1 MADTKTM
8 SSNKKL
14 VITIAVLA
22 CALLFALGAVIG
34 VFAATSQ
41 TVQTSFNVSYSVSGN
56 IAATVTAKHQVGTD
70 AEVTWGEGI
79 SFGIN
84 DAPEGATYYSL
95 AAPGNITLTLEKQ
108 TVVFTY
114 TFENTGST
122 DFTAVL
128 TETTDLSN
136 VTIEYSDP
144 DVVTD
149 GVQVEAGETVNVTVT
164 VSVEN
169 QDQTAWYRSNVE
181 GGAVLQWA
189 LTGANA

>member
-1 MADTKTM
+1 MAETKTM

-56 IAATVTAKHQVGTD
+56 IAANVSAKHQVGSD

-79 SFGIN
+79 SFGIA
-84 DAPEGATYYSL
+84 DAPEGTTYYSL
-95 AAPGNITLTLEKQ
+95 SAPGNITLTLEKQ

-128 TETTDLSN
+128 TDTTDLSN
-136 VTIEYSDP
+136 VKVAYSDE
-144 DVVTD
+144 DVDST
-149 GVQVEAGETVNVTVT
+149 GVEVKAGQTVNVTVT
-164 VSVEN
+164 VSVDN
-169 QDQTAWYRSNVE
+169 QDKAAWYRSNVE
-181 GGAVLQWA
+181 GGAALQWA